1 MTHLMIRANMLVE
14 GGLAAA
20 GRHTKL
26 TGLARALRVEVIV
39 RILQV
44 GTLLVI
50 LQRFHV

>member
-1 MTHLMIRANMLVE
+1 MTYLVIRANVLVE

-20 GRHTKL
+20 WRHTKL
-26 TGLARALRVEVIV
+26 TDLARALGVEVVV
-39 RILQV
+39 RIFQV